1 MKITKSYIDR
11 LVQEELAKIVSES
24 AQDDVSSAEDAFEKL
39 LDEAN
44 LSFYYKNGKFYLTL
58 PTLDPKLQNR
68 DQESSQQNTIV
79 LDVVGFATNEPETD
93 I

>member
-11 LVQEELAKIVSES
+11 LVQEEFVKIVSES
-24 AQDDVSSAEDAFEKL
+24 AQDDISSAEDAFEKL

-68 DQESSQQNTIV
+68 DQESGQQNTIV